1 MIRGVM
7 NHIKK
12 YTLVVAASCLLSAI
26 ASCGYNFTP
35 VGGIVP
41 EGAKTIA
48 IPVFINNTFEPYVDV
63 DVTKAVVE
71 EFLTDGRLKVVS
83 TDVADLVMRGKVTKF
98 VLIPQTYSIDPYV
111 LSYNVS
117 INVTITIIEGK
128 TQKVILKDS
137 SVGTVFSSIYAV
149 TLGNITQTKIA
160 KSAAIMNAC
169 QDLASTIR
177 SRVLEGF

>member
-1 MIRGVM
+1 MVAVFWL
-7 NHIKK
+7 
-12 YTLVVAASCLLSAI
+12 LVGL

-41 EGAKTIA
+41 QGAKTIA
-48 IPVFINNTFEPYVDV
+48 IPVFVNNTVEPYVDV
-63 DVTKAVVE
+63 EVTKAVVD

-83 TDVADLVMRGKVTKF
+83 TDAADLVILGKVTKF

-117 INVTITIIEGK
+117 INVTITIVDGK
-128 TQKVILKDS
+128 TQKVILQDS
-137 SVGTVFSSIYAV
+137 GVGTIFNSSYGV
-149 TLGNITQTKIA
+149 TLGEISQTKIA
-160 KSAAIMNAC
+160 KSAAITNAC
-169 QDLASTIR
+169 KDLASTIR

>member
-1 MIRGVM
+1 
-7 NHIKK
+7 
-12 YTLVVAASCLLSAI
+12 
-26 ASCGYNFTP
+26 
-35 VGGIVP
+35 
-41 EGAKTIA
+41 
-48 IPVFINNTFEPYVDV
+48 
-63 DVTKAVVE
+63 
-71 EFLTDGRLKVVS
+71 
-83 TDVADLVMRGKVTKF
+83 

-117 INVTITIIEGK
+117 INVTITIIDGK

-137 SVGTVFSSIYAV
+137 SVGTVFSSIYGV
-149 TLGNITQTKIA
+149 TLGNISQTKIE